1 MAAKK
6 KFIEVEIPILG
17 ESLSVLGTEETLA
30 GKTIKLDLSRKLRGR
45 GVEIVLVISNKDGK
59 LVAYPKNLTLMRSYV
74 QRMMR
79 KRISY
84 VEDSFQTTCKD
95 IKITIKPFLITR
107 KKVSRAIRN
116 NLRKTAKEVI
126 LEYVKDKTYLE
137 VVSAVLGNEMQ
148 RDIHPKLK
156 KVYPLSMCEIRILE
170 TSELAKA
177 DLTLK
182 AKAAHQELSQ
192 TGKETTELTQAEEI
206 ELHQKKK
213 AEAAKAAAESS
224 SDKETTELTQ
234 AEEIESAVKSKL
246 TQAEELEA
254 TKKAAEEKPAKKE
267 KKKKVE

>member
-1 MAAKK
+1 MAVKK

-17 ESLSVLGTEETLA
+17 ESLSVLGTEETLE

-45 GVEIVLVISNKDGK
+45 GVEIVLVIYNKEGK

-95 IKITIKPFLITR
+95 IKITLKPFLITR

-137 VVSAVLGNEMQ
+137 VVSAVLSNNMQ

-182 AKAAHQELSQ
+182 AKAAQQDLSS
-192 TGKETTELTQAEEI
+192 TGKEAELTQAEEI

-224 SDKETTELTQ
+224 SDKETAELTQ
-234 AEEIESAVKSKL
+234 AEEIESAAKPKL

-254 TKKAAEEKPAKKE
+254 AKKAAEEKPVKKE
-267 KKKKVE
+267 KKKKAE